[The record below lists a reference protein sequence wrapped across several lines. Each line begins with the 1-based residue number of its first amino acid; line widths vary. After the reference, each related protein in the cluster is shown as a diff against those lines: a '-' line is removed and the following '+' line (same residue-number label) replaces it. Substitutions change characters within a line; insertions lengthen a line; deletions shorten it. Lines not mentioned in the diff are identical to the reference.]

1 MKNIISMPMEDPAR
15 AIFTM
20 DGDYMAP
27 YIRPGEAV
35 RVSFER
41 PGIGE
46 CGLFRAGEDVLA
58 RQYCEDGFGNVY
70 LFVLDRGQR
79 ALDRAFPGGRG
90 LVCLG
95 KLLLDRCP
103 PLPLDFGGER

>member
-1 MKNIISMPMEDPAR
+1 MKNIITMPAGEPTR

-20 DGDYMAP
+20 DGDYMLP

-41 PGIGE
+41 PETGE
-46 CGLFRAGEDVLA
+46 CGLFSAGGEALV
-58 RQYCEDGFGNVY
+58 RQYCEDGLGNIY
-70 LFVLDRGQR
+70 LFALNRERRELDRC
-79 ALDRAFPGGRG
+79 FPGGRG

-95 KLLLDRCP
+95 RLLLDRRA
-103 PLPLDFGGER
+103 PLPLDLRG